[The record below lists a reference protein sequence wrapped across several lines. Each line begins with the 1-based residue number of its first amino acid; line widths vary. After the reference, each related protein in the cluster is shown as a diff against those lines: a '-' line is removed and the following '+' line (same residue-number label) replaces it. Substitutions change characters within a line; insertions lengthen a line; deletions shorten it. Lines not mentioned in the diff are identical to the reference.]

1 MEIYHYSIID
11 LFKRIGADLGYLPIK
26 EFSLMNIGEITEERI
41 DLVWIKNSKVEYA
54 FEFETTSTKKSLDK
68 LMRLSENI
76 RKYIFFVRKSF
87 NFESV
92 DAIFIG
98 DSNGIDF
105 LNNLKKYNMKVT
117 MHGNEVKSSSELVE
131 EIAAEDRENTRKK
144 IEHIAEHGN
153 TK

>member
-54 FEFETTSTKKSLDK
+54 FEFETARDFFVLVFSLSSAAISSTSSPEDLTSLPCIVTFILYFFRLFRKSIPLLSPINIASTDSKLKDFLTKKIYFLIFSLS
-68 LMRLSENI
+68 LINLS
-76 RKYIFFVRKSF
+76 
-87 NFESV
+87 
-92 DAIFIG
+92 
-98 DSNGIDF
+98 
-105 LNNLKKYNMKVT
+105 
-117 MHGNEVKSSSELVE
+117 
-131 EIAAEDRENTRKK
+131 RKK